1 MATEDLK
8 KNNYMDPMSLVT
20 PAVGLMFWT
29 CIIFVLLILVLKK
42 FAWKPILSAVD
53 QRNESISNSLLAAE
67 KARNEIASLTA
78 NNEQIIAQAKLD
90 RDALLKEAR
99 EMKNEIISKAKETAT
114 NEADKIISSAK
125 EQITNEKMK
134 ALTELKNQVAVISIE
149 MAEKVLGS
157 ELSNADAQKDLVN
170 RALKEKI

>member
-1 MATEDLK
+1 M
-8 KNNYMDPMSLVT
+8 
-20 PAVGLMFWT
+20 
-29 CIIFVLLILVLKK
+29 
-42 FAWKPILSAVD
+42 
-53 QRNESISNSLLAAE
+53 
-67 KARNEIASLTA
+67 
-78 NNEQIIAQAKLD
+78 D

-134 ALTELKNQVAVISIE
+134 ALTELKNQVAAISIE

>member
-1 MATEDLK
+1 
-8 KNNYMDPMSLVT
+8 MDPMSLVT

-29 CIIFVLLILVLKK
+29 CVIFVLLILVLKK

-67 KARNEIASLTA
+67 KARDEIASLTA

-134 ALTELKNQVAVISIE
+134 ALTELKNQVAAISIE

-170 RALKEKI
+170 RALKVKI

>member
-1 MATEDLK
+1 
-8 KNNYMDPMSLVT
+8 MDPMSLVT

-67 KARNEIASLTA
+67 KARDEIASLTA

-134 ALTELKNQVAVISIE
+134 ALTELKNQVAAISIE

>member
-1 MATEDLK
+1 
-8 KNNYMDPMSLVT
+8 MDPMSLVT

-29 CIIFVLLILVLKK
+29 CVIFVLLILVLKK
-42 FAWKPILSAVD
+42 FAWKPILTAVD

-67 KARNEIASLTA
+67 KARDEIASLTA

-134 ALTELKNQVAVISIE
+134 ALTELKNQVAAISIE